1 MKTSTQIITTAIAA
15 IALGAG
21 GLVFAQQGQGDGST
35 PRGMHGGMHGGK
47 HSAQTAEDVAA
58 RLATLKTELAI
69 TAAQEPAWQQF
80 EGVVREHAQ
89 ARQTMRASMQAR
101 MQDPAAAASP
111 DHAAQREAMMKLH
124 EKNRAEGDAARKA
137 LYAVLSPEQKALA
150 DQRLMHGRQGKGMH
164 KHAG

>member
-21 GLVFAQQGQGDGST
+21 GLVFAQQGQGDGSMH
-35 PRGMHGGMHGGK
+35 RGMHGGMHGGK

-89 ARQTMRASMQAR
+89 ARQAMRASMQAR
-101 MQDPAAAASP
+101 MQDPAAAAST
-111 DHAAQREAMMKLH
+111 DHAAL
-124 EKNRAEGDAARKA
+124 
-137 LYAVLSPEQKALA
+137 
-150 DQRLMHGRQGKGMH
+150 
-164 KHAG
+164 